1 MFDKRQT
8 RPKRKDYSVRL
19 TLLCARELSPQLL
32 VPLPVSM
39 RVQAFPDRKLWVL
52 IKVTGTDKIGWA
64 HGI

>member
-1 MFDKRQT
+1 
-8 RPKRKDYSVRL
+8 
-19 TLLCARELSPQLL
+19 
-32 VPLPVSM
+32 M